1 MTGRIIASAAPK
13 TRVVKSC
20 EKVLAYRETCG
31 KRRIVDGEPF
41 RQTLAQHCRNIGI
54 LGARSMDARRFC
66 LQNHEGM
73 GIDCVDIRKCGMSV
87 DARAACL
94 DTVNAL
100 HTRLANRLFGQG
112 KAIGDHSRVRDCSAG
127 GGRIICNEEIDR
139 LPHVADTRASK
150 PMVSRLGASGIAPV
164 LATTP

>member
-1 MTGRIIASAAPK
+1 MR
-13 TRVVKSC
+13 KS
-20 EKVLAYRETCG
+20 LAYRETCG

-41 RQTLAQHCRNIGI
+41 RQTLAQHCGNIGI

-139 LPHVADTRASK
+139 LLHVADTTCQQADGVEARRERHRAGARNDAIG
-150 PMVSRLGASGIAPV
+150 RLPGGNAAAIRRDA
-164 LATTP
+164 